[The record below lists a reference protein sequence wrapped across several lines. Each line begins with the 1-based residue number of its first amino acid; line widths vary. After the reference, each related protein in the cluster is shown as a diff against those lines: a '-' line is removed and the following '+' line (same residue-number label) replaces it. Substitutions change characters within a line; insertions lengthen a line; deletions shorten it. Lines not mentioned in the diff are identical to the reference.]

1 MLHSELNEP
10 RAPIIERLRA
20 LNAIVDQVGTPMRS
34 VMNSRLSVT
43 LSPSRTRSDGAPRRE
58 VLS

>member
-20 LNAIVDQVGTPMRS
+20 LNAIVDQVGTDEERHELAAERDAEP
-34 VMNSRLSVT
+34 LAD
-43 LSPSRTRSDGAPRRE
+43 PQ
-58 VLS
+58 